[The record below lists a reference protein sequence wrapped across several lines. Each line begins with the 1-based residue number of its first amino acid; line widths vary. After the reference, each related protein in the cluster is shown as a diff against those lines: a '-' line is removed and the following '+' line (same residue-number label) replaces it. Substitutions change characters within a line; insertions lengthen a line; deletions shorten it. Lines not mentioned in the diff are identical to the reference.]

1 MSLSHPP
8 KSPLPDLPRT
18 APGVPARRPA
28 VLLVTAFRLAVTL
41 ILLAA
46 SPLTGQAQE
55 IYLLGGLLQN
65 ANDGKDSYAWQLEY
79 IEGLG
84 ENFGLGISYLNEG
97 HVPGHHR
104 DGNTVHLWA
113 RTNLLDRR
121 LSLAAGIGP
130 YYYYD
135 TLPAKAGTSYQND
148 HGWGAIFSS
157 AVTWYTDSRWLFQLR
172 ANVVDNFTTFNSF
185 SALVGIGYQLEAPP
199 VPGPVDKAPLQDQEK
214 AKNELSLLVGQTIVN
229 SLESQKSVALA
240 AEYRR
245 RVWRYVDWSA
255 AWLYEGDNRLFRR
268 HGLAS
273 QLWGIR
279 EFFDDRF
286 SVGIG
291 GGAYFPIS
299 MRPAS
304 HRFGVDRSVCGIAT
318 LTTSYRVL
326 PGLDA
331 RVSWNRIITDYNH
344 DTDVILG
351 GIGYRF

>member
-1 MSLSHPP
+1 MPN
-8 KSPLPDLPRT
+8 KTPD
-18 APGVPARRPA
+18 VPTSGYIA
-28 VLLVTAFRLAVTL
+28 LLRITMGLAMAL
-41 ILLAA
+41 ILLSAN
-46 SPLTGQAQE
+46 PTTLWAQE
-55 IYLLGGLLQN
+55 LYLLGGLLQN
-65 ANDGKDSYAWQLEY
+65 TNDGKDSYAWQLEY
-79 IEGLG
+79 IEGMG
-84 ENFGLGISYLNEG
+84 ENFGLGVSYLNEG

-104 DGNTVHLWA
+104 DGTTVHLWTRA
-113 RTNLLDRR
+113 NLLDRK
-121 LSLAAGIGP
+121 LSVAAGVGP

-135 TLPAKAGTSYQND
+135 TLPTKVGTSYRND

-157 AVTWYTDSRWLFQLR
+157 AVTWYTDSRWLLQLR
-172 ANVVDNFTTFNSF
+172 TNMVDNFATFNSF
-185 SALVGIGYQLEAPP
+185 SVLAGIGYQLEAPS
-199 VPGPVDKAPLQDQEK
+199 VPGPVDKAPLQDLEK
-214 AKNELSLLVGQTIVN
+214 AKNEFSLLFGQTIVN

-245 RVWRYVDWSA
+245 RIQRYVDWSA
-255 AWLYEGDNRLFRR
+255 GWLYEGDNRLFRR

-299 MRPAS
+299 MRTES
-304 HRFGVDRSVCGIAT
+304 RRLGINRSVCGIVT
-318 LTTSYRVL
+318 LTSSYRFL
-326 PGLDA
+326 PQWDA